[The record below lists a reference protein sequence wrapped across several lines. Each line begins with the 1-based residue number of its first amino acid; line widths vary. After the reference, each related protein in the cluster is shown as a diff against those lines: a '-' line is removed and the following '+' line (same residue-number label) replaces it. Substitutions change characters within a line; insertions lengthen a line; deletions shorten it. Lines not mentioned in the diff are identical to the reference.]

1 MDADG
6 GEEDSR
12 HGSSAATHQ
21 TADELIARCIAPVK
35 TEFLRPPP
43 DRTSSQNDD
52 VSIPKDKAPV
62 LAKEKKSK
70 RQLKRERRQVLLPP
84 LAFPLYT
91 MQKNQLKIRHA
102 VYFLLCRIKNQRKI
116 SVLKF
121 PSLVM

>member
-1 MDADG
+1 MNVNG

-12 HGSSAATHQ
+12 HGGSAVTLQ
-21 TADELIARCIAPVK
+21 TTDQLIARCIAPVRN
-35 TEFLRPPP
+35 EFLRPPP

-84 LAFPLYT
+84 LAFPLYS
-91 MQKNQLKIRHA
+91 MQIRHD
-102 VYFLLCRIKNQRKI
+102 VSLCT
-116 SVLKF
+116 L
-121 PSLVM
+121 